1 MAGVGKTLNVLIVL
15 GITHT
20 YIHTRRRKN
29 TEEYF
34 KKQSTKHN
42 KLTTKILAG
51 YVKILND
58 LIILLGLTHTHGRNE
73 TEGDIW
79 KTVEHPTKHD
89 WC

>member
-15 GITHT
+15 DITHT
-20 YIHTRRRKN
+20 YTYTHAGEQG
-29 TEEYF
+29 EEYF
-34 KKQSTKHN
+34 KKQSTKYN

-51 YVKILND
+51 VGKTLND
-58 LIILLGLTHTHGRNE
+58 PSIVLGITHTHGRDE